1 MRLISAPVRAK
12 GNAVPPGAAF
22 CICPNGELTIR
33 PIRTN
38 LGYPWG
44 DPAMCQMFAG
54 QDPARYE
61 YVTRRLRLNGQ
72 STSIRLERAFWGI
85 VDQMATKDGTTTP
98 AFLSKLHS
106 EVLQQTGEASN
117 FTSLLRC
124 ACTIHLGELDQV
136 PQSNDR
142 YAAE

>member
-1 MRLISAPVRAK
+1 
-12 GNAVPPGAAF
+12 
-22 CICPNGELTIR
+22 
-33 PIRTN
+33 
-38 LGYPWG
+38 
-44 DPAMCQMFAG
+44 MCQMFAG

-85 VDQMATKDGTTTP
+85 VDQMAAKGRVLDP

-106 EVLQQTGEASN
+106 EVLQQHGEASN

-136 PQSNDR
+136 PQLGNR
-142 YAAE
+142 HYAAE

>member
-1 MRLISAPVRAK
+1 
-12 GNAVPPGAAF
+12 
-22 CICPNGELTIR
+22 
-33 PIRTN
+33 
-38 LGYPWG
+38 
-44 DPAMCQMFAG
+44 MCQMFAG

-85 VDQMATKDGTTTP
+85 LDQMAEKEGSTTP

-106 EVLQQTGEASN
+106 EVLEQHGEAPN

-124 ACTIHLGELDQV
+124 ACTIHLGELEQV
-136 PQSNDR
+136 PQDNQR
-142 YAAE
+142 FAAE